1 MAVTTNSDILND
13 ILNKRAI
20 ANKQMVDAA
29 NARGFNTNFRPAQ
42 NLYNGPRF
50 MGGSYQQMLQ
60 DTSPR
65 VKPIE
70 DMAEDLAQ
78 KITKV
83 KNGTGPKTIVQKAR
97 PKIQLTATKSV
108 SVPTAKSALK
118 TTSKFAGKAAPVAG
132 AAITAADIFRTN
144 QIANDM
150 EEVNKIN
157 PGTYPEQAI
166 QYYRNK
172 AKALSW
178 SAGIGGGIGGIVGG
192 VGGAALG
199 GVGAIPGAGAGM
211 LAGSGYGAAAGEL
224 LNALLS
230 KDNPYREYKFRDED
244 KKLLKRNEN
253 LSKAEA
259 EEVGDATK
267 DIKSGKVN
275 IEGKQ
280 PAITKTGSSTVLR
293 DANGNVILPNL
304 PGTAIAGDLP
314 DISTATGNTANSLSE
329 DGIEDIN
336 AQSGISTSS
345 DLDKLLEAYER
356 RLSVNQP
363 YMNALWQYIENY
375 PEMQRAAMNRDK
387 WLTGVSIL
395 SGSPE
400 FKNMIGKYNPADIEA
415 TRLDLLNKLLQTKA
429 NELSGM
435 DELIGRAALTKTGN
449 LPIEAALADKDTFK
463 AMSPILSSINALKG
477 RTYTTD
483 INNQTKLQIAKMNL
497 EGMLYR
503 AKMNNDA
510 AAQRVIANQLGNVN
524 RALITSMGFNGVSPV
539 GLADVYNQMGYGK
552 LDTSNLQGADIQEV
566 MNNLGL

>member
-20 ANKQMVDAA
+20 ANQQMVDAA

-42 NLYNGPRF
+42 NLYSGPRF

-70 DMAEDLAQ
+70 DIAEDLAQ

-83 KNGTGPKTIVQKAR
+83 KGGTEPKTIVQKAR

-108 SVPTAKSALK
+108 AVPTAKSALK
-118 TTSKFAGKAAPVAG
+118 TTGKVAGKAAPVAG

-144 QIANDM
+144 QIADDM
-150 EEVNKIN
+150 EEVNRIN

-178 SAGIGGGIGGIVGG
+178 SAGIGGGIGGIAGG

-211 LAGSGYGAAAGEL
+211 LAGSGYGAMAGEL

-244 KKLLKRNEN
+244 KKLLRRNGY
-253 LSKAEA
+253 LSKSEA
-259 EEVGDATK
+259 EEVKNAENSIRKGNVN
-267 DIKSGKVN
+267 SNGKNPTVSRVS
-275 IEGKQ
+275 
-280 PAITKTGSSTVLR
+280 SSTILR
-293 DANGNVILPNL
+293 DANGNVMLPGLPN
-304 PGTAIAGDLP
+304 TAITGDLP
-314 DISTATGNTANSLSE
+314 DISTVAGNTVNGLPQE
-329 DGIEDIN
+329 GIEDVN
-336 AQSGISTSS
+336 AQSDISTSS

-356 RLSVNQP
+356 RLSLNQP

-400 FKNMIGKYNPADIEA
+400 FKNMMGKYNPADIEA

-429 NELSGM
+429 SELSGM

-463 AMSPILSSINALKG
+463 AISPILSSINALKG

-497 EGMLYR
+497 EGMLWK

-552 LDTSNLQGADIQEV
+552 LDTSNLQGADIQEA